1 MPIKRRVAK
10 VRDHRLTAA
19 AVEAYRNRD
28 SLALHRALGLKPWEV
43 SPLDADGPEPP
54 ADPHRGPWL
63 DSWPKAWAL
72 AVELEAAA

>member
-10 VRDHRLTAA
+10 ARDHRLTAA

-28 SLALHRALGLKPWEV
+28 TLGLHRELGLRPWEV
-43 SPLDADGPEPP
+43 SPLDVDGPEPP
-54 ADPHRGPWL
+54 AWANSGPWL

-72 AVELEAAA
+72 RAELEAGA